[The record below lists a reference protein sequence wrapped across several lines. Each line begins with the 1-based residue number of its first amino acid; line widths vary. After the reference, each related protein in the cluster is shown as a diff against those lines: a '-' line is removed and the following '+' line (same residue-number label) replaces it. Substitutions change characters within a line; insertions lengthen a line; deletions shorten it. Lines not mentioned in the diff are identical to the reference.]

1 MLGFWTCF
9 GSNVC
14 CWNASIDVD
23 DYDCKEEGN
32 LVLQS
37 RVIGWSNG
45 IWPAVLLWFIA
56 SFLTL
61 VLGFGILGFF
71 QAQNLWFCH
80 LRARFP
86 SAVSIF
92 FQRFFFFFG
101 FFFLGPSSCWSEV
114 MRGKRGCSLEFMA
127 SSPVKGSNEKQQQQL
142 VGVHVPPQA
151 IGTVVPPTLA
161 SPPACRPW
169 DRRDLLRRLATYK
182 SMSWFGKPQ
191 VGRLFLGLLDVICIS
206 H

>member
-1 MLGFWTCF
+1 MLWVQCLLLKSKYWCGWLWLQGGGEF
-9 GSNVC
+9 GVAEQSHRMKQRHMAC
-14 CWNASIDVD
+14 CIT
-23 DYDCKEEGN
+23 
-32 LVLQS
+32 
-37 RVIGWSNG
+37 VIHC
-45 IWPAVLLWFIA
+45 